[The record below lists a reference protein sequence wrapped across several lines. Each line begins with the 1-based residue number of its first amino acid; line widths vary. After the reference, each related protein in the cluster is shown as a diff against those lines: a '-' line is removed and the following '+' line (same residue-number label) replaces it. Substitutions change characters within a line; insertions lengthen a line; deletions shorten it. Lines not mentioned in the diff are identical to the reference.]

1 MSLFSKRLKELREE
15 HGLSLRELAEKCG
28 LSKSA
33 VHLYELGTRNP
44 KREALEEFACFFN
57 VDMDYLLGKTDVK
70 NSAAHLL
77 GYNSLAEAFAA
88 GIDVDA
94 KLKTLPTE
102 LTAGERAW
110 IELYRKLSPD
120 TRATMVTLVEKFE
133 DLPDGE
139 RQMLLGVIRGALSNR
154 GE

>member
-1 MSLFSKRLKELREE
+1 MTIYERIKYLRE
-15 HGLSLRELAEKCG
+15 SFNMSQQELAEKVG
-28 LSKSA
+28 YKDKSA
-33 VHLYELGTRNP
+33 ISKVERGDRDINQSMIMKYAAVFGVSPSYILYGN
-44 KREALEEFACFFN
+44 EFEN
-57 VDMDYLLGKTDVK
+57 E
-70 NSAAHLL
+70 NS
-77 GYNSLAEAFAA
+77 
-88 GIDVDA
+88 
-94 KLKTLPTE
+94 PTE